1 MSLYV
6 AVGIAYIAVGLQ
18 SLGFLYSSVLGISF
32 CFVGVW
38 VVPRVW
44 QRLTKGS
51 W

>member
-1 MSLYV
+1 V

-18 SLGFLYSSVLGISF
+18 SLGFLYSSVLGITF

-38 VVPRVW
+38 VLPRLW
-44 QRLTKGS
+44 HRLTKGS